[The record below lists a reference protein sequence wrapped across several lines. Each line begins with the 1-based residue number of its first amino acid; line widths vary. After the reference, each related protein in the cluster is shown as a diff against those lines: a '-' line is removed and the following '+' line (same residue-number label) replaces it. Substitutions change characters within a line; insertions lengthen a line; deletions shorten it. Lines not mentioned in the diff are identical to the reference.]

1 LGDNLRRNRAQLHLW
16 AWDRPSN
23 LFKLAQFSFRGKK
36 MKRLVLVLLI
46 PLVVSACG
54 WKARQ
59 PTEARQT
66 LKDQCVAGDF
76 NACAEIGHMA
86 RAEMNA
92 QSSYSE

>member
-1 LGDNLRRNRAQLHLW
+1 
-16 AWDRPSN
+16 
-23 LFKLAQFSFRGKK
+23 

-46 PLVVSACG
+46 PLVVGACG

-59 PTEARQT
+59 PTDARQA
-66 LKDQCVAGDF
+66 LKDQCVAGDY

-92 QSSYSE
+92 QSTYTE